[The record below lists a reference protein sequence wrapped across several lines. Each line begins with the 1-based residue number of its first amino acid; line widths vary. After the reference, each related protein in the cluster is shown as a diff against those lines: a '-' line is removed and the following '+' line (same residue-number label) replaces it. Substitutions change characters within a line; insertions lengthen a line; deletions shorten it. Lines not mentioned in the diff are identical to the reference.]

1 MHRSRLRSVVLLLPL
16 LVLPIGCGRDPVA
29 ESGRTA
35 DASGQRPARGGS
47 HANPQ
52 AKGTNAGP
60 GAADRSSGDRAGGE
74 RVPDPIPVRT
84 GSIESATM
92 VSIHR
97 ASTTLRA
104 ARQAPVVARAAG
116 IVRTLRAEEGDRVAA
131 GQLLAELEDDE
142 ARLAAEKARV
152 DLEVAQSEFNR
163 AEQLLRK
170 QLLSP
175 EQHGQKQTAM
185 AQARAARDRAELA
198 LSWTRITAPFSGVV
212 TRRLLDRGATVG
224 SMQAVFELADV
235 SKLYA
240 DVPVPEAVAASLRPG
255 GETRLE
261 PVASEPVA
269 ARIERIA
276 PAVDTGTGTVKVTV
290 VTGASRALKP
300 GAFVEVEVITA
311 THSDVPTVPREALVA
326 DGTRW
331 RLFTIENGQAKA
343 IGVVT
348 GFENE
353 GRVEVAPEQ
362 AGTALSPGTVV
373 VIAGA
378 AALSDGV
385 PVRVISD
392 RP

>member
-1 MHRSRLRSVVLLLPL
+1 MHRSRLRFVVLLLPL

-29 ESGRTA
+29 ESGRAA
-35 DASGQRPARGGS
+35 DAASQRPARGGPS
-47 HANPQ
+47 ANPS

-60 GAADRSSGDRAGGE
+60 GAADRPSGDRAGGE
-74 RVPDPIPVRT
+74 RAPDPIPVRT

-116 IVRTLRAEEGDRVAA
+116 IVRSLRAEEGDRVSV

-163 AEQLLRK
+163 AEQLLRE

-198 LSWTRITAPFSGVV
+198 LSWTRIRAPFSGVV

-269 ARIERIA
+269 ARIDRIA

-331 RLFTIENGQAKA
+331 RLFTIENGQARA